1 MAGECLAQ
9 IGSMKTVAAS
19 GYPPQSA
26 KHRSGKEPKK
36 TAGFVVALGGNDV
49 YSDHARTGGCRGATG
64 SSIRASASPGS
75 GSRSAGPC
83 VFRRATPIWSG
94 PLGLTVG
101 GSRIDHGAGLSKEGS
116 PWPTSLTA
124 MAINVPKQ
132 ILLPN
137 TSMSGASPERRI
149 ISLGNNLAVPQVLFP
164 PSPYRGS
171 FVGLLRPRQ
180 FDGKGRGDGMKRAKG
195 SASHAHSGHSRT
207 ECDGVHQ
214 RGLERWSPRA
224 ADARLRRHSARR
236 STCGGIR
243 HIVLRHAFDAQ
254 RRRRING
261 RRALELRGIDGAQG
275 ERRYR

>member
-180 FDGKGRGDGMKRAKG
+180 FDGKGRGDGMKRGKRVCLPCPQRPLTDRMRRG
-195 SASHAHSGHSRT
+195 SSARVGT
-207 ECDGVHQ
+207 LV
-214 RGLERWSPRA
+214 A
-224 ADARLRRHSARR
+224 AGGRR